1 MATLS
6 ELINAVADDVNRSDM
21 TSNCSD
27 AVVLA
32 IRHYD
37 RKSWWFQEGSAT
49 FSTTASV
56 ELYPLASNFREMEYV
71 EAKYPGDNW
80 QEVVRCDFPSL
91 KRKLQGVTVTGYPD
105 EYAIYDNAL
114 YLGYAPNGSY
124 QVRYYYNKTLT
135 DLTANASNAWTT
147 DGEELIR
154 ARAAKKV
161 AMDVLHDAELAG
173 LFEASERDALNS
185 LTDENERRTTTGKI
199 TPKY

>member
-6 ELINAVADDVNRSDM
+6 ELINAVADDLNRSDM

-56 ELYPLASNFREMEYV
+56 ELYPLASDFREMEYV

-80 QEVVRCDFPSL
+80 QEVTRSDFPSL

-124 QVRYYYNKTLT
+124 TVRYYYNRSLT
-135 DLTANASNAWTT
+135 ELTADASNAWTT
-147 DGEELIR
+147 DGEELIK

-161 AMDVLHDAELAG
+161 AMDALHDTELAG
-173 LFEASERDALNS
+173 IFEASERDALNA

-199 TPKY
+199 APRY